1 MFIKLNSEE
10 KQHNLLGDAE
20 QFSVIFSLP
29 TRIPQV
35 PYSLVSNNTTIQG
48 HEIQAGDLETLT
60 AVLLQAL
67 MCHGA
72 HHIHPPLRQIQ
83 ELFIRELEVSKT

>member
-1 MFIKLNSEE
+1 MLKKLNSEE
-10 KQHNLLGDAE
+10 KQHNLLGDKA

-29 TRIPQV
+29 TRTFLLP

-48 HEIQAGDLETLT
+48 LEIQAGDLETLT

-72 HHIHPPLRQIQ
+72 HHIHPPLRHIQ
-83 ELFIRELEVSKT
+83 